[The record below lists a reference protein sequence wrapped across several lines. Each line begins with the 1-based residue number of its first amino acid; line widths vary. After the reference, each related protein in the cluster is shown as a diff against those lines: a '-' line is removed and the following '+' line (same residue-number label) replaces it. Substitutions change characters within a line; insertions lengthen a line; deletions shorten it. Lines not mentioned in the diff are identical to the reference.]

1 MTWVVW
7 RLYRTPVIV
16 AAAALA
22 VFAVLLLITGLQ
34 VASEYHNALQTCTA
48 TRTCGDL
55 QSVLNLGGS
64 PGNIFVSLS
73 VAVPAL
79 LGLFWGAP
87 MVAREIESGTSQFA
101 WVQSVT
107 RSRWLAAK
115 TGWLVL
121 AAAVWGGAVAALVTW
136 WSGPENAVS
145 LDRFN
150 LNVFDVQ
157 GIVPV
162 AYAIFAVALGIAAG
176 TIVRRA
182 LPALAITLGV
192 FVAVRLVIAN
202 YLRPHY
208 LGALTL
214 TQGIGGTLTPKGAYW
229 QLTTVLITASGAA
242 VPPQSS
248 GGSIGFGNVSM
259 PFSALP
265 AACRALVGSGQPQ
278 RVISCLSARGY
289 RQYMTYQPASHYWP
303 FQFIETGIFLALAAA
318 LIAVAFAILRRRD
331 A

>member
-22 VFAVLLLITGLQ
+22 IFAVLLLITGLQ

-48 TRTCGDL
+48 SRNCGDL

-192 FVAVRLVIAN
+192 FVAVRVVIAN

-208 LGALTL
+208 LAAHTL
-214 TQGIGGTLTPKGAYW
+214 TQSIGGTLTPKGAYW
-229 QLTTVLITASGAA
+229 QLTTGIVTASGTA
-242 VPPQSS
+242 VPPRSS
-248 GGSIGFGNVSM
+248 GGTIGFGYGSM
-259 PFSALP
+259 PFSDLP
-265 AACRALVGSGQPQ
+265 AACRAFVGSGQPQ